1 MKFDDFL
8 DLMKKRQS
16 CRSFDYSKPVSKE
29 DLVSILEAGRLSPSA
44 CNSQPYEVFVAQGE
58 NSKIIAEA
66 KMVSFNKFI
75 DECNTFLVIAEDN
88 YSLPAKIGSMIKKVD
103 FKAIDIGI
111 LTANLVNAASAL
123 NLETCILGVFDEK
136 RIQKL
141 IDRRKRIRLVIAL
154 GYPKEGYPLREK
166 TRKDF
171 DDNMHFLG

>member
-1 MKFDDFL
+1 MNFNDFL
-8 DLMKKRQS
+8 SLMKKRQS

-29 DLVSILEAGRLSPSA
+29 DLISILEAGRLSPSA

-58 NSKIIAEA
+58 KAKIIADA
-66 KMVSFNKFI
+66 KMGSFNKFI
-75 DECNTFLVIAEDN
+75 DAEDN
-88 YSLPAKIGSMIKKVD
+88 YSLPAKIGSLIKKVD

-141 IDRRKRIRLVIAL
+141 IERKKRIRLVIAL

-171 DDNMHFLG
+171 DDNMHFL

>member
-1 MKFDDFL
+1 MNFNVFL
-8 DLMKKRQS
+8 SLMKKRQS

-29 DLVSILEAGRLSPSA
+29 DLISILEAGQLSPSA

-58 NSKIIAEA
+58 KAKIIADA
-66 KMVSFNKFI
+66 KMGSFNKFI
-75 DECNTFLVIAEDN
+75 DDCNTFLVIAEDN
-88 YSLPAKIGSMIKKVD
+88 YSLPAKIGSLIKKVD

-141 IDRRKRIRLVIAL
+141 IERKKRIRLVIAL

-171 DDNMHFLG
+171 DDNMHFLA

>member
-1 MKFDDFL
+1 M
-8 DLMKKRQS
+8 
-16 CRSFDYSKPVSKE
+16 
-29 DLVSILEAGRLSPSA
+29 
-44 CNSQPYEVFVAQGE
+44 
-58 NSKIIAEA
+58 
-66 KMVSFNKFI
+66 
-75 DECNTFLVIAEDN
+75 VIAEDN
-88 YSLPAKIGSMIKKVD
+88 YSLPAKIGSLIKKVD

-141 IDRRKRIRLVIAL
+141 IERKKRIRLVIAL

-171 DDNMHFLG
+171 DDNMHFLA